1 MYAMPTRASA
11 RAVSNGERAAR
22 IAIAGA
28 TGYTGQEVL
37 RLLSRHP
44 SVRVT
49 VATSSGITAARK
61 LPALG
66 HVWEGSI
73 TPLDA
78 DALVREADV
87 VLMALPDSAAAE
99 LAPRLVD
106 ACLRVI
112 DLAGAFLLRNC

>member
-22 IAIAGA
+22 IAVAGA

-61 LPALG
+61 LPVLG
-66 HVWEGSI
+66 HLWAGSI
-73 TPLDA
+73 KPVDA
-78 DALVREADV
+78 DALVHEADDM
-87 VLMALPDSAAAE
+87 LMALPDSAAAE
-99 LAPRLVD
+99 LGPRLPH
-106 ACLRVI
+106 A
-112 DLAGAFLLRNC
+112 